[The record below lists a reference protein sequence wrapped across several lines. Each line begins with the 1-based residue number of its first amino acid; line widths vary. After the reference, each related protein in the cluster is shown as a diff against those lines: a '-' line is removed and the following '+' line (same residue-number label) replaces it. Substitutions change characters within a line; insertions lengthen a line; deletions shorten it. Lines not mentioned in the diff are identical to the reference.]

1 MGQVEDS
8 IAATLEHLDLV
19 VESLDET
26 AVVSI
31 EEVSGDL
38 IPPSVEGL

>member
-8 IAATLEHLDLV
+8 IATTLEHLDLV
-19 VESLDET
+19 VKSLDET

-31 EEVSGDL
+31 EEVIGDL